1 MPHSHPES
9 ILAFAVGEYR
19 CVVFVAFAPSW
30 RRVTPVDVALIIDN
44 LLLFVTTFELAAT
57 GSRWRPL
64 E

>member
-1 MPHSHPES
+1 MPRPHPEP
-9 ILAFAVGEYR
+9 ILAFAVDEHR

-30 RRVTPVDVALIIDN
+30 RLVTPVDVALIIEN

-57 GSRWRPL
+57 GSRWQPL